1 MSVASAGN
9 TVPTTFMI
17 QATNHAI
24 ELLGIEFSC
33 TERQSTGVET
43 ASIGYPNQAPMAF
56 GIRTTTS
63 VKKA

>member
-17 QATNHAI
+17 QATNQAI
-24 ELLGIEFSC
+24 KLLDIEFSR

-43 ASIGYPNQAPMAF
+43 RQSTIQIKHQWPLESKRPLA
-56 GIRTTTS
+56 
-63 VKKA
+63 